1 MYLGANPTW
10 KQRAIEEY
18 TALVLKHTN
27 TLSSEPLHKRLATI
41 PLDAWENELP
51 SIELIIR
58 ETIRMT
64 VSFAALRRNVGKEL
78 RVEDVVIKRRDFLL
92 YSLGRTHMDPEI
104 YPEPTKFDPDRY
116 LEGREEDRKQTYAY
130 VGWGAGTH
138 LNALKESLFLYSNP
152 GRHACVGVKMAKL
165 QMKLVLALMLLG
177 YEYELVDGSGKYP
190 TPFPQP
196 DRNDIQQVSSRLFS
210 DSWKTLVNG
219 FVSM

>member
-1 MYLGANPTW
+1 MLSHLACWALLYLGANPTW
-10 KQRAIEEY
+10 KQRASEEY
-18 TALVLKHTN
+18 TALVLKHTDP
-27 TLSSEPLHKRLATI
+27 LLSEPLHKRLASI

-58 ETIRMT
+58 ETIRTT

-78 RVEDVVIKRRDFLL
+78 RVEDAVIKPRDFLL

-116 LEGREEDRKQTYAY
+116 LEGRDEDRKQTYAY
-130 VGWGAGTH
+130 LGWGAGTY
-138 LNALKESLFLYSNP
+138 LNPPNESLFLHLNL

-177 YEYELVDGSGKYP
+177 YEYKLVDGSGKYP
-190 TPFPQP
+190 ASFPQP
-196 DRNDIQQVSSRLFS
+196 DRNDIQQVSSLF
-210 DSWKTLVNG
+210 
-219 FVSM
+219 FF